1 MTPAGT
7 TRLERVIVV
16 HPDFPDLTFAAPSAP
31 EKEQGA
37 CRSSMRAGS
46 ELGADQACPDRMS
59 KLSSKEDIADMV
71 PEGREK
77 NGVSRLE
84 VSVLLRYDSDN
95 TAIHLHLISLFS
107 LSSTFVRSTNNLC
120 LGEV

>member
-1 MTPAGT
+1 M
-7 TRLERVIVV
+7 ERVIVV
-16 HPDFPDLTFAAPSAP
+16 HPDFPDLTLAAPSAP

-37 CRSSMRAGS
+37 CRSSIRATS

-77 NGVSRLE
+77 SGVCVGSK
-84 VSVLLRYDSDN
+84 
-95 TAIHLHLISLFS
+95 
-107 LSSTFVRSTNNLC
+107 C
-120 LGEV
+120 LYCFDMMAATLPYIYT